1 MNLSANWPHQNK
13 IKLVNTDRSIEIKP
27 IETQGTKRPKQQS
40 KACKSCRTNCNPYDW
55 RGWAKEIRE
64 EHCFKLENQQTTD
77 ARSSGK
83 WKSEKQTNLDTS

>member
-40 KACKSCRTNCNPYDW
+40 KTCKSCRTNCNPYDW